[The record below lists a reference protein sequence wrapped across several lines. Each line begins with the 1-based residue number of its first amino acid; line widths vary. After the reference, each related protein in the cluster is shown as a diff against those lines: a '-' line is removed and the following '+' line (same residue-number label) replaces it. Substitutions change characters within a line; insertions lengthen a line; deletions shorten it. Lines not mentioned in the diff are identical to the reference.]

1 MSANQRLIYLPSQ
14 GLGEDWL
21 ELSTSIDEMIP
32 GYGMDL
38 SEEAVYLIFD
48 GSPGSVL
55 HGEGSCLVAR
65 SVIGP
70 LVQLSPPYKLMD
82 ISSRPVHLKNL
93 SETSW
98 QGALEAAF
106 GAWQELQRQG
116 KMVQSGFTLGI
127 RRRLRPELNLELEVI
142 FNE

>member
-1 MSANQRLIYLPSQ
+1 MSANQRLVCLPSQ

-21 ELSTSIDEMIP
+21 ELSSKIDEVIP
-32 GYGMDL
+32 GHGLDL

-70 LVQLSPPYKLMD
+70 LVQLPPPFKLMD
-82 ISSRPVHLKNL
+82 ISSRKVNRQKLQENSW
-93 SETSW
+93 SE
-98 QGALEAAF
+98 ALEAAF

-116 KMVQSGFTLGI
+116 KIVQTGFIFCL
-127 RRRLRPELNLELEVI
+127 RRRLVPELNLELEVI

>member
-1 MSANQRLIYLPSQ
+1 MSANQRLICLSSQ

-21 ELSTSIDEMIP
+21 ELSASIDEMIP
-32 GYGMDL
+32 GYGLDL
-38 SEEAVYLIFD
+38 AEEAVYLIFD
-48 GSPGSVL
+48 RSPGSVL

-70 LVQLSPPYKLMD
+70 LVQLASPFKLID
-82 ISSRPVHLKNL
+82 ISSHSIYRQNL
-93 SETSW
+93 RENSW

-106 GAWQELQRQG
+106 GAWQDLQRRG
-116 KMVQSGFTLGI
+116 KIVQSGFIFGI
-127 RRRLRPELNLELEVI
+127 RRRLVPELSLELEVI